1 MNIKT
6 ILSNINLTIKKS
18 EVLGLV
24 GKTGVG
30 KTTILD
36 LLLGFVKPKNGH
48 IKVDDYLIKEE
59 DMNSLRKISGYVT
72 QDTSFVDNTILENIA
87 FGSRKREINTKLIN
101 DILSI
106 CQLDELIRSLPNGI
120 NTVMGDKGIKF
131 SGGQCQRI
139 GIARALYL
147 QPQLLILDEAT
158 NALDNT
164 TEKNILSQIRTYFNG
179 ITIVLITHRMSTLEY
194 CDKIFSLNKDQIKE
208 IKIEDIKNV
217 DNLCKENSK

>member
-1 MNIKT
+1 M
-6 ILSNINLTIKKS
+6 
-18 EVLGLV
+18 
-24 GKTGVG
+24 
-30 KTTILD
+30 
-36 LLLGFVKPKNGH
+36 GFVKPKNGH